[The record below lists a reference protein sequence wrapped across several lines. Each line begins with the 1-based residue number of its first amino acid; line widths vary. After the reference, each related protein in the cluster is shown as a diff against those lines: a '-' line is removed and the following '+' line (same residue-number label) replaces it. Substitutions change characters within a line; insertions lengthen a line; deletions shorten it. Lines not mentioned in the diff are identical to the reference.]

1 MNICSYIDI
10 RMKDILKVFKA
21 LSDPTRLRIMMLL
34 MEKELCVCELMF
46 ILKMEQSRI
55 SHQMRILRDTDLVD
69 DIRDGK
75 WIIYRIPETI
85 RESLKPLFGQ
95 YLKEKIKESRESM
108 QDLENLKICLREE
121 IRKKNLPKKS

>member
-1 MNICSYIDI
+1 
-10 RMKDILKVFKA
+10 MKDILKVFKA

-34 MEKELCVCELMF
+34 MEKELCVCELVF

-55 SHQMRILRDTDLVD
+55 SHQMRILRDADLVE

-121 IRKKNLPKKS
+121 IRKKKLFKKS